1 MHVTIVGSGY
11 VGLVAATC
19 FAETGN
25 NVVGVDIDERKV
37 DQLSKG
43 ISIIYEPGLDELLA
57 RNIAEQRLRFTTD
70 IESAILSADVIFIA
84 VGTPPGEDGSADLQY
99 VLGVAKQIGKHMNGY
114 KVVVNKSTVPVGT
127 AQKVNDAILSGL
139 KARNAAFSFDVI
151 SNPEFLKEGSA
162 IDDFMKP
169 DRIVIGGSSEK
180 AISMMQKLYASFL
193 RTDNRIYVMDNKSA
207 EVTKYAAN
215 AMLATKISFMNE
227 MAALCDEVGANIDQ
241 VRFGIGSD
249 DRIGKKFLFPG
260 IGYGGSCFP
269 KDVKA
274 LVRTGHEN
282 GLCMKILE
290 AVEDVNDRQK
300 KTLFTRMQRH
310 FNDTLSGK
318 TIAVWGLAFKPRTDD
333 MREAPSIE
341 MINALLAAGATV
353 KAYDPVAIEP
363 AQKIWG
369 DAVTFGSE
377 PYEVLDG
384 ADALLIHTEWNE
396 FRSPNFETIKSRLKA
411 PVIFDGRNLY
421 NPVDMKEL
429 GFNYFSIGRPI

>member
-1 MHVTIVGSGY
+1 MQVTVVGSGY

-25 NVVGVDIDERKV
+25 DVVGVDIDKHKV

-57 RNIAEQRLRFTTD
+57 RNIAEKRLRFTTD
-70 IESAILSADVIFIA
+70 IKNAILSAEVIFIA

-99 VLGVAKQIGKHMNGY
+99 VLGVAKQIGHHMNNY

-127 AQKVNDAILSGL
+127 AQTVQATIQAELDKR
-139 KARNAAFSFDVI
+139 KAVTSFDVI

-180 AISMMQKLYASFL
+180 ALSLMKKLYASFL

-227 MAALCDEVGANIDQ
+227 MAALCDKVGANIDQ

-274 LVRTGHEN
+274 LVQTGHEN
-282 GLCMKILE
+282 GLNMKILE

-300 KTLFTRMQRH
+300 KVLFDRIQQH
-310 FNDTLSGK
+310 FNHKLSGK

-341 MINALLAAGATV
+341 MINLLLEAGVSV
-353 KAYDPVAIEP
+353 KAYDPVAVDS
-363 AQKIWG
+363 AKRIWG
-369 DAVTFGSE
+369 NAVTFGEE
-377 PYEVLDG
+377 PYGVLRG

-396 FRSPNFETIKSRLKA
+396 FRSPNFETIKSSLNA

-421 NPVDMKEL
+421 DPVDMMEI
-429 GFNYFSIGRPI
+429 GFTYRSIGRAS

>member
-1 MHVTIVGSGY
+1 M
-11 VGLVAATC
+11 
-19 FAETGN
+19 
-25 NVVGVDIDERKV
+25 
-37 DQLSKG
+37 
-43 ISIIYEPGLDELLA
+43 
-57 RNIAEQRLRFTTD
+57 
-70 IESAILSADVIFIA
+70 
-84 VGTPPGEDGSADLQY
+84 QY
-99 VLGVAKQIGKHMNGY
+99 VLGVAKQIGQHLNGY

-127 AQKVNDAILSGL
+127 AQKVSETIQSELSL
-139 KARNAAFSFDVI
+139 RHVTIDFDVI

-169 DRIVIGGSSEK
+169 DRIVIGGSSERALSLMK
-180 AISMMQKLYASFL
+180 KLYASFL

-227 MAALCDEVGANIDQ
+227 MAALCDKVGANIDQ

-274 LVRTGHEN
+274 LVRTGREN
-282 GLCMKILE
+282 GLNMKILE

-300 KTLFTRMQRH
+300 KTLFGRIQRH
-310 FNDTLSGK
+310 FENKLAGK
-318 TIAVWGLAFKPRTDD
+318 AIAVWGLAFKPRTDD

-341 MINALLAAGATV
+341 MINLLLEAGVTV
-353 KAYDPVAIEP
+353 KAYDPVANQQ
-363 AQKIWG
+363 AKDIWG
-369 DAVTFGSE
+369 DRVILGSE
-377 PYEVLDG
+377 PYQILDG

-396 FRSPNFETIKSRLKA
+396 FRSPNFETMKTHLNA

-421 NPVDMKEL
+421 DPADMHTL
-429 GFNYFSIGRPI
+429 GFTYFSIGRPS

>member
-1 MHVTIVGSGY
+1 MQVTVVGSGY

-25 NVVGVDIDERKV
+25 DVVGVDIDKHKV

-43 ISIIYEPGLDELLA
+43 ISIIYEPGLDELLS
-57 RNIAEQRLRFTTD
+57 RNIAEKRLRFTTD
-70 IESAILSADVIFIA
+70 IKNAILSAEVIFIA

-99 VLGVAKQIGKHMNGY
+99 VLGVAKQIGQHMNNY

-127 AQKVNDAILSGL
+127 AQKVAQAIQAELDKR
-139 KARNAAFSFDVI
+139 KAATSFDVV

-169 DRIVIGGSSEK
+169 DRIVIGGSSEQ
-180 AISMMQKLYASFL
+180 ALSMMKKLYASFL

-227 MAALCDEVGANIDQ
+227 MAALCDKVGANIDQ

-274 LVRTGHEN
+274 LVQTGHEN
-282 GLCMKILE
+282 GVNMKILE

-300 KTLFTRMQRH
+300 KALFDRILQH
-310 FNDTLSGK
+310 FKNKLSGK

-341 MINALLAAGATV
+341 MINLLLLAGVSV
-353 KAYDPVAIEP
+353 KAYDPVAVD
-363 AQKIWG
+363 AAKRIWG
-369 DAVTFGSE
+369 NAVTFGEE
-377 PYEVLDG
+377 PYEVLRG

-396 FRSPNFETIKSRLKA
+396 FRSPNFETIKSSLNA

-421 NPVDMKEL
+421 DPVDMKAL
-429 GFNYFSIGRPI
+429 GFTYCSIGRPS

>member
-1 MHVTIVGSGY
+1 MQVTVVGSGY

-25 NVVGVDIDERKV
+25 DVVGVDIDKHKV
-37 DQLSKG
+37 ARLSKG
-43 ISIIYEPGLDELLA
+43 ISIIYEPGLDELLT
-57 RNIAEQRLRFTTD
+57 RNIAEKRLRFTTD
-70 IESAILSADVIFIA
+70 IKQAIQSAEIIFIA

-99 VLGVAKQIGKHMNGY
+99 VLGVAKQIGQHLNGY

-127 AQKVNDAILSGL
+127 AQKVSETIQSELSL
-139 KARNAAFSFDVI
+139 RHVTIDFDVI

-169 DRIVIGGSSEK
+169 DRIVIGGSSERALSLMK
-180 AISMMQKLYASFL
+180 KLYASFL

-227 MAALCDEVGANIDQ
+227 MAALCDKVGANIDQ

-274 LVRTGHEN
+274 LVRTGREN
-282 GLCMKILE
+282 GLNMKILE

-300 KTLFTRMQRH
+300 KTLFGRIQRH
-310 FNDTLSGK
+310 FENKLAGK
-318 TIAVWGLAFKPRTDD
+318 AIAVWGLAFKPRTDD

-341 MINALLAAGATV
+341 MINLLLEAGVTV
-353 KAYDPVAIEP
+353 KAYDPVANQQ
-363 AQKIWG
+363 AKDIWG
-369 DAVTFGSE
+369 DRVILGSE
-377 PYEVLDG
+377 PYQILDG

-396 FRSPNFETIKSRLKA
+396 FRSPNFETMKTHLNA

-421 NPVDMKEL
+421 DPADMHTL
-429 GFNYFSIGRPI
+429 GFTYFSLGRPS